1 MSDFLSVGISG
12 LMASQAALSTTA
24 HNVSNLNTPGY
35 SRQRADLATRIPQST
50 AAGFLGNGV
59 NVVNVRRV
67 FDQFTTEQVRSHT
80 SQNSRLA
87 TYYNLA
93 SQVDNLLADPEA
105 GLAPSLQNFF
115 NASQGVADN
124 PSSIPARQVF
134 ISEANSLVE
143 RFSAIEQRL
152 TSLRDSVGTRLQD
165 LVMQVNSL
173 AQSLAKVNRDI
184 SMAGANISGKEPND
198 LLDRRDELL
207 RELSELV
214 PVTTLD
220 QDDGSINV
228 FIGNGQSLVI
238 GTGAR
243 DISTLPNPNNPQQL
257 EIAMGENGSGPII
270 SDFITGGELGG
281 VLEFRRDILEPT
293 ENALG
298 RVAMGLAEAVNA
310 QHAQG
315 LDLNNALGKQFFG
328 LRGLTEPKDA
338 LPASTNKSTATVEF
352 IVTDAKAL
360 TTSDYTVS
368 TPDGVNFNV
377 TRASD
382 GKVVGSFAPGGYP
395 YTYSVDGLELKLD
408 NGPANS
414 GDSFLVEPTRT
425 AASDIKMLI
434 SNVKDIAVAAPLR
447 TEQSKDNLGTGKIT
461 NPEVSAATNLP
472 VIVNAP
478 QITLEFDAAT
488 NSFVV
493 TGGTAGVGNPLGAG
507 SIPYD
512 PATDSNGVDFDLG
525 AALGIP
531 DYNGVT
537 FTVSGTPLDGD
548 TFTIGKNADAS
559 GDNRNMLKIADL
571 QDAALLENGT
581 TNLQTAYGQMVSGVG
596 AKTHQLD
603 INSRAQ
609 QTILDQSIQARE
621 EIAGVNMDEEAAN
634 LIRFQQAY
642 QAAAQVIRAADTMFQ
657 TVLDAVRR

>member
-1 MSDFLSVGISG
+1 MSNVLSVGISG
-12 LMASQAALSTTA
+12 LLASQAALSTTA

-35 SRQRADLATRIPQST
+35 SRQRADLATRIPQPT
-50 AAGFLGNGV
+50 GAGFLGNGV

-67 FDQFTTEQVRSHT
+67 YDQFTTEQVRSHT

-87 TYYNLA
+87 VYYNLA

-105 GLAPSLQNFF
+105 GLAPALQNFF
-115 NASQGVADN
+115 DASQGVADN

-143 RFSAIEQRL
+143 RFGAIDERL

-184 SMAGANISGKEPND
+184 SMAGGNITGQPPND

-207 RELSELV
+207 RELAELV

-220 QDDGSINV
+220 QDDGAINV

-238 GTGAR
+238 GSNAR
-243 DISTLPNPNNPQQL
+243 DISTVPNPDNPQQL
-257 EIAMGENGSGPII
+257 EIAMGKDGSGPII
-270 SDFITGGELGG
+270 SDFIRGGELGG

-298 RVAMGLAEAVNA
+298 RIAMGLAEAVNG

-338 LPASTNKSTATVEF
+338 LPASTNKSVATIDFV
-352 IVTDAKAL
+352 VTDAKAL

-368 TPDGVNFNV
+368 TPDGLNFNV
-377 TRASD
+377 TRISD
-382 GKVVGSFAPGGYP
+382 GKVVGSFAPGGVYP
-395 YTYSVDGLELKLD
+395 YTYSIDGLELNLD
-408 NGPANS
+408 NGPANA

-425 AASDIKMLI
+425 AAADIRMLI
-434 SNVKDIAVAAPLR
+434 SNVKDIAAAAPLR
-447 TEQSKDNLGTGKIT
+447 SGQAASNLGTGKIT
-461 NPEVSAATNLP
+461 NPDVSSVTDLPNIINPITAAP
-472 VIVNAP
+472 
-478 QITLEFDAAT
+478 ITLVFDDST
-488 NSFVV
+488 NQFVV
-493 TGGTAGVGNPLGAG
+493 AGAVAGVL
-507 SIPYD
+507 PYD
-512 PATDSNGVDFDLG
+512 PNNDSNGKSFDLG
-525 AALGIP
+525 VALGIP
-531 DYNGVT
+531 AYNGIT
-537 FTVSGTPLDGD
+537 FTASGTPLDGD

-559 GDNRNMLKIADL
+559 GDNRNMLKIAGL
-571 QDAALLENGT
+571 QDAALLEGGS

-596 AKTHQLD
+596 ATTHQLD
-603 INSRAQ
+603 VNSRAQ